1 MSDTIPRMRTA
12 AGIVAELKAMDPD
25 TGVTE
30 YFVRRMMREGVLPV
44 VRAGSKTLVNL
55 DDVLALLH
63 SGTAQPDPTPTAP
76 GGIRRLDVKLR

>member
-1 MSDTIPRMRTA
+1 MTEPIPRMRTA
-12 AGIVAELKAMDPD
+12 AGIVAEIKALDPGS
-25 TGVTE
+25 GVTE

-76 GGIRRLDVKLR
+76 GGIRRLDVKLK

>member
-1 MSDTIPRMRTA
+1 MLETIPRMRTA

-30 YFVRRMMREGVLPV
+30 YFVRHLVRGGTLPV
-44 VRAGSKTLVNL
+44 VWAGSKALVNL

-76 GGIRRLDVKLR
+76 GGIRRLDVKLK